1 MERSPPSAKVPVV
14 SVCNVVIPLQIRPSY
29 DWFLI
34 VSGTA
39 TIVGAGPNGLAAAIV
54 LANAGLAVEV
64 KEAASLAGGA
74 ARSAELTL
82 PGFLHDLG
90 SAVHPMAVTS
100 PFFSTLP
107 LAEAGLHWIYPAA
120 ELAHPLDDG
129 TAVMLERDLEAT
141 ATHLGSDASAYRRLY
156 GPLLAGWDSL
166 RHDLLKPVGWPQH
179 PIALARFGL
188 LGLRSARALVDGHFE
203 GVRARALFAGLAA
216 HSFLPLESPISASF
230 GLVLGVTGHAV
241 GWPIP
246 QGGAQ
251 SIADALVVCLQK
263 AGGTV
268 ITGTPV
274 RSLRG
279 LGDLVLLDITPSQ
292 FLILGGTEIPVSFRR
307 QLQRYRYGPGVFKVD
322 WALSQPIPWR
332 AKECLR
338 AGTVHLGGTFDEI
351 AASER
356 APTRGAMS
364 DRPFVLLS
372 QPTLFDPSRAPLG
385 KHVAWAYCHVPNGWS
400 GSALQAIEDQVERFA
415 PGFRDC
421 ILARAVFNT
430 EAMHAWNENLVGG
443 DINGGSFAG
452 LQFFLRPTWR
462 QYGTPLSGVYLCSSS
477 TPPGGGVHGMCG
489 YWAAR
494 KALRGTL
501 RRYKGSRA

>member
-1 MERSPPSAKVPVV
+1 VP
-14 SVCNVVIPLQIRPSY
+14 
-29 DWFLI
+29 
-34 VSGTA
+34 GTA
-39 TIVGAGPNGLAAAIV
+39 TIVGAGPNGLSAAIV
-54 LANAGLAVEV
+54 LARAGFAVEV
-64 KEAASLAGGA
+64 REAASVAGGA

-82 PGFLHDLG
+82 PGFVHDLG
-90 SAVHPMAVTS
+90 SAVHPMAVAS

-107 LAEAGLHWIYPAA
+107 LTEYGLNWISPSA

-129 TAVMLERDLEAT
+129 TAVTLEREIGDT
-141 ATHLGSDASAYRRLY
+141 ACQLGTDAVAYRRLY
-156 GPLLAGWDSL
+156 TPLLASWDGL
-166 RHDLLKPVGWPQH
+166 RHDLLKPIIGWPQH
-179 PIALARFGL
+179 PVAMARFGL
-188 LGLRSARALVDGHFE
+188 LALRSARAIAHSHFK
-203 GVRARALFAGLAA
+203 GVRARALFAGLGA

-230 GLVLGVTGHAV
+230 GLVLGVAAHAV

-251 SIADALVVCLQK
+251 SIADALVTCLQK
-263 AGGTV
+263 SGGTV
-268 ITGTPV
+268 TTNAPV
-274 RSLRG
+274 QSLRD
-279 LGDLVLLDITPSQ
+279 LGDLKLLDVTPRQ
-292 FLILGGTEIPVSFRR
+292 FLSLGGEDIPPSFRR
-307 QLQRYRYGPGVFKVD
+307 QLQRYRYGPAVFKVD

-332 AKECLR
+332 APECLR

-356 APTRGAMS
+356 QPAVGKVS

-372 QPTLFDPSRAPLG
+372 QPTLFDPTRAPAG
-385 KHVAWAYCHVPNGWS
+385 KHVAWAYCHVPNAWP
-400 GSALQAIEDQVERFA
+400 GSALQAIESQVERFA

-430 EAMHAWNENLVGG
+430 EAMQEWNGNLVGG

-462 QYGTPLSGVYLCSSS
+462 QYGTPLPGVYLCSSS
-477 TPPGGGVHGMCG
+477 TPPGGAVHGMCG

-494 KALRGTL
+494 WALSGYRGP
-501 RRYKGSRA
+501 RA

>member
-1 MERSPPSAKVPVV
+1 MVRFPPIAKVSAV
-14 SVCNVVIPLQIRPSY
+14 SVCNVVIPLQIRRPY

-34 VSGTA
+34 VPGTA
-39 TIVGAGPNGLAAAIV
+39 IIVGAGPNGLAAAIV
-54 LANAGLAVEV
+54 LANAGFAVEV
-64 KEAASLAGGA
+64 REAASVAGGA
-74 ARSAELTL
+74 TRSAELTL
-82 PGFLHDLG
+82 PGFRHDLG

-107 LAEAGLHWIYPAA
+107 LEQAGLHWICPSA

-129 TAVMLERDLEAT
+129 TAVMLERDIGAT
-141 ATHLGSDASAYRRLY
+141 ACQLGPDATAYRRLY
-156 GPLLAGWDSL
+156 GPLLAGWDGL
-166 RHDLLKPVGWPQH
+166 RHDVLKSIGWPQH
-179 PIALARFGL
+179 PIAMARFGL
-188 LGLRSARALVDGHFE
+188 RGLRSARALAASYFKGT
-203 GVRARALFAGLAA
+203 RARALFAGLAA
-216 HSFLPLESPISASF
+216 HSFLPLESPVSASF
-230 GLVLGVTGHAV
+230 GLVLGTTGHAV

-251 SIADALVVCLQK
+251 SIADALVVCLRK

-268 ITGTPV
+268 TTDAPV
-274 RSLRG
+274 SSLRG
-279 LGDLVLLDITPSQ
+279 LGDLAMLDVTPRQLLT
-292 FLILGGTEIPVSFRR
+292 LGGEDIPAPFRR
-307 QLQRYRYGPGVFKVD
+307 QLERYRYGPGVFKVD

-332 AKECLR
+332 AKDCQR

-356 APTRGAMS
+356 APAIGVMS
-364 DRPFVLLS
+364 NRPFVLLS
-372 QPTLFDPSRAPLG
+372 QPTLFDPSRAPQG
-385 KHVAWAYCHVPNGWS
+385 KHVAWAYCHVPNGWP
-400 GSALQAIEDQVERFA
+400 GSALEAIEDQVERFA
-415 PGFRDC
+415 PGFREC

-443 DINGGSFAG
+443 DINGGSFSG

-462 QYGTPLSGVYLCSSS
+462 QYGTPLPGVYLCSSS

-494 KALRGTL
+494 YAL
-501 RRYKGSRA
+501 RRYRGPRA

>member
-1 MERSPPSAKVPVV
+1 MVRSPPIAKLLVV
-14 SVCNVVIPLQIRPSY
+14 SVCSVVIPLKIRPSY

-34 VSGTA
+34 VPGTA
-39 TIVGAGPNGLAAAIV
+39 TIVGAGPNGLAAALV
-54 LANAGLAVEV
+54 LANAGFAVEV
-64 KEAASLAGGA
+64 REATSVAGGA
-74 ARSAELTL
+74 TRSAELTL
-82 PGFLHDLG
+82 PGFRHDLG
-90 SAVHPMAVTS
+90 SAVHPMALAS

-107 LAEAGLHWIYPAA
+107 LAESGLHWIYPSA

-129 TAVMLERDLEAT
+129 TAVILERDLQAT
-141 ATHLGSDASAYRRLY
+141 ATQLGSDARAYRRLY
-156 GPLLAGWDSL
+156 APLLASWDGL
-166 RHDLLKPVGWPQH
+166 RHDLLKPIGWPQH
-179 PIALARFGL
+179 PIAMARFGL
-188 LGLRSARALVDGHFE
+188 LGLRSARALVDSHFK

-230 GLVLGVTGHAV
+230 GLVLGLTGHAL

-268 ITGTPV
+268 ITDAPV
-274 RSLRG
+274 RSLQG
-279 LGDLVLLDITPSQ
+279 LGDLALLDITPSQ
-292 FLILGGTEIPVSFRR
+292 LLTLGGRDLPPSFRR
-307 QLQRYRYGPGVFKVD
+307 QLEHYRYGPGVFKVD

-332 AKECLR
+332 AKDCLR

-351 AASER
+351 ATSER
-356 APTRGAMS
+356 APGSGGMS

-372 QPTLFDPSRAPLG
+372 QPTLFDPSRAPRG

-400 GSALQAIEDQVERFA
+400 GSALRAIEDQVERFA

-421 ILARAVFNT
+421 VLARAVFNT

-494 KALRGTL
+494 RAL
-501 RRYKGSRA
+501 RRYRGSQA

>member
-1 MERSPPSAKVPVV
+1 MEVR
-14 SVCNVVIPLQIRPSY
+14 
-29 DWFLI
+29 
-34 VSGTA
+34 
-39 TIVGAGPNGLAAAIV
+39 
-54 LANAGLAVEV
+54 
-64 KEAASLAGGA
+64 EAASVAGGA

-82 PGFLHDLG
+82 PGFVHDLG
-90 SAVHPMAVTS
+90 SAVHPMAVAS

-107 LAEAGLHWIYPAA
+107 LTEYGLNWISPSA

-129 TAVMLERDLEAT
+129 TAVTLEREIGDT
-141 ATHLGSDASAYRRLY
+141 ACQLGTDAVAYRRLY
-156 GPLLAGWDSL
+156 TPLLARWDGL
-166 RHDLLKPVGWPQH
+166 RHDLLKPIIGWPQH
-179 PIALARFGL
+179 PVAMARFGL
-188 LGLRSARALVDGHFE
+188 LALRSARSIAHSHFK
-203 GVRARALFAGLAA
+203 GVRARALFAGLGA

-230 GLVLGVTGHAV
+230 GLVLGVAAHAV

-251 SIADALVVCLQK
+251 SIADALVTCLQK
-263 AGGTV
+263 SGGTV
-268 ITGTPV
+268 TTNAPV
-274 RSLRG
+274 QSLRD
-279 LGDLVLLDITPSQ
+279 LGDLKLPHLKLLDVTPRQ
-292 FLILGGTEIPVSFRR
+292 FLSLGGEDIPPSFRR

-332 AKECLR
+332 APECLR

-356 APTRGAMS
+356 QPAVGKVS

-372 QPTLFDPSRAPLG
+372 QPTLFDPSRAPAG
-385 KHVAWAYCHVPNGWS
+385 KHVAWAYCHVPNAWS
-400 GSALQAIEDQVERFA
+400 GSALQAIESQVERFA

-430 EAMHAWNENLVGG
+430 EAMQEWNGNLVGG

-462 QYGTPLSGVYLCSSS
+462 QYGTPLPGVYLCSSS
-477 TPPGGGVHGMCG
+477 TPPGGAVHGMCG

-494 KALRGTL
+494 WALSGYRGP
-501 RRYKGSRA
+501 RA

>member
-1 MERSPPSAKVPVV
+1 
-14 SVCNVVIPLQIRPSY
+14 
-29 DWFLI
+29 
-34 VSGTA
+34 
-39 TIVGAGPNGLAAAIV
+39 
-54 LANAGLAVEV
+54 
-64 KEAASLAGGA
+64 
-74 ARSAELTL
+74 
-82 PGFLHDLG
+82 
-90 SAVHPMAVTS
+90 MAVTS
-100 PFFSTLP
+100 PYFSTLP
-107 LAEAGLHWIYPAA
+107 LQESGLQWIWPSA

-129 TAVMLERDLEAT
+129 TAVLLERDIDAT
-141 ATHLGSDASAYRRLY
+141 AIQLGLDASAYRRLY
-156 GPLLAGWDSL
+156 RPLLDSWEGL
-166 RHDLLKPVGWPQH
+166 RHDLLKPIGWPGH
-179 PIALARFGL
+179 PIAMARFGL
-188 LGLRSARALVDGHFE
+188 LGLRSARALVDSHFK

-216 HSFLPLESPISASF
+216 HSFLPLESPVSASF
-230 GLVLGVTGHAV
+230 GLVLGVTGHAT

-246 QGGAQ
+246 RGGAQ
-251 SIADALVVCLQK
+251 SIADALVVCLRK

-268 ITGTPV
+268 TTNAPV
-274 RSLRG
+274 RSLQG
-279 LGDLVLLDITPSQ
+279 LGDLALLDITPSQ
-292 FLILGGTEIPVSFRR
+292 LLTLGGGEIPASFRR

-356 APTRGAMS
+356 APGKGAFS
-364 DRPFVLLS
+364 NRPFVLLS
-372 QPTLFDPSRAPLG
+372 QPTLFDPSRAPAG

-400 GSALQAIEDQVERFA
+400 GSALQVIEDQVERFA

-421 ILARAVFNT
+421 VLARAAFNT

-462 QYGTPLSGVYLCSSS
+462 QYGTPISGVYLCSSS

-489 YWAAR
+489 YWAAQ

-501 RRYKGSRA
+501 RRYKEPRAS

>member
-1 MERSPPSAKVPVV
+1 VP
-14 SVCNVVIPLQIRPSY
+14 N
-29 DWFLI
+29 
-34 VSGTA
+34 TA

-54 LANAGLAVEV
+54 LANAGFTVEV
-64 KEAASLAGGA
+64 REAASVPGGA

-107 LAEAGLHWIYPAA
+107 LAESGLRWIWPSA

-129 TAVMLERDLEAT
+129 TAVMLERDVGRT
-141 ATHLGSDASAYRRLY
+141 ACQLGTDAAAYRRLY
-156 GPLLAGWDSL
+156 DPLLASWDGL
-166 RHDLLKPVGWPQH
+166 RHDLLKAIGWPHH
-179 PIALARFGL
+179 PIAMARFGL
-188 LGLRSARALVDGHFE
+188 LGLRSARSLADSHFK

-216 HSFLPLESPISASF
+216 HSFLPLESPVSAAF
-230 GLVLGVTGHAV
+230 GLVLGVTAHAA

-246 QGGAQ
+246 RGGAQ
-251 SIADALVVCLQK
+251 SIADALVACLQK

-268 ITGTPV
+268 TPNAPV
-274 RSLRG
+274 RSLQG
-279 LGDLVLLDITPSQ
+279 LGDLILLDVTPRQ
-292 FLILGGTEIPVSFRR
+292 LLELGGNDLPPSFQK
-307 QLQRYRYGPGVFKVD
+307 QLRRYRYGPGVFKMD

-332 AKECLR
+332 ATDCLR
-338 AGTVHLGGTFDEI
+338 AGTVHLGGTFDDI

-356 APTRGAMS
+356 APRGGPITGAIN

-400 GSALQAIEDQVERFA
+400 GSALEAIESQVERFA

-421 ILARAVFNT
+421 ILGRAVFNT

-443 DINGGSFAG
+443 DINGGSVSG

-462 QYGTPLSGVYLCSSS
+462 QYGTPLPGVFLCSSS

-489 YWAAR
+489 YWAAQW
-494 KALRGTL
+494 AL
-501 RRYKGSRA
+501 RRYKAPRA